1 MKIAIGTENKR
12 KIAALERVF
21 ATFAVTYGD
30 MVGCRAV
37 SGVADTPFDEA
48 TKQGA
53 VNRARHVLELC
64 ADAEMSVGIESG
76 LVERY
81 GDLYE
86 EVWVAMVYRG
96 EVYTAYSSGVKLPK
110 RVTEGLSPDMRN
122 HPEVMNEL
130 RERYGV
136 EIDPELGVDTW
147 GDYTGFLIKRD
158 VGLEEAVRN
167 VLVQVFPAPK
177 SLYREVE

>member
-1 MKIAIGTENKR
+1 MKIVIGTENKR
-12 KIAALERVF
+12 KIAAGERVV
-21 ATFAVTYGD
+21 AAFAVAHGGV
-30 MVGCRAV
+30 VGCRAA
-37 SGVADTPFDEA
+37 SGVADTPFDVA

-53 VNRARHVLELC
+53 VNRARHALEWC
-64 ADAEMSVGIESG
+64 VDAEVSVGIESG

-110 RVTEGLSPDMRN
+110 RVTKGLSADVRN
-122 HPEVMNEL
+122 HPEVMNAL
-130 RERYGV
+130 RERYGMEV
-136 EIDPELGVDTW
+136 DPELGVDTW

-167 VLVQVFPAPK
+167 VLVQVFPTPK
-177 SLYREVE
+177 SLYREVG